1 MFVIYF
7 IHYFNSKHCPQSDVR
22 NTCFYC
28 QIISAASRQ
37 SNFSFPTGNI
47 SRSPT
52 SSYLP
57 PDQTTVTPINC
68 HCLLTLTSNHQVEL
82 YIYIYIYVCV
92 YSAMT
97 SMITI
102 IVLYV
107 LIFIS
112 AAAAQSLLPQKTD
125 GDIRSV
131 IRQKLNGAVKVMAT
145 TNVVN

>member
-1 MFVIYF
+1 M
-7 IHYFNSKHCPQSDVR
+7 
-22 NTCFYC
+22 
-28 QIISAASRQ
+28 
-37 SNFSFPTGNI
+37 
-47 SRSPT
+47 
-52 SSYLP
+52 
-57 PDQTTVTPINC
+57 
-68 HCLLTLTSNHQVEL
+68 
-82 YIYIYIYVCV
+82 

-102 IVLYV
+102 IFVLYV

-112 AAAAQSLLPQKTD
+112 AAAAQSLFPQKTD

>member
-1 MFVIYF
+1 M
-7 IHYFNSKHCPQSDVR
+7 
-22 NTCFYC
+22 
-28 QIISAASRQ
+28 
-37 SNFSFPTGNI
+37 
-47 SRSPT
+47 
-52 SSYLP
+52 
-57 PDQTTVTPINC
+57 
-68 HCLLTLTSNHQVEL
+68 
-82 YIYIYIYVCV
+82 
-92 YSAMT
+92 YSIMT

-112 AAAAQSLLPQKTD
+112 AAAAQSLFPQKTD